1 MLLLCLI
8 VLESPSILSGCTGEL
23 ALWRRKKWVGLKR
36 FKLSKNEWM
45 EVFNLLS
52 DVKIRFAT
60 LTARAIKF
68 LILSSSLCSSELVF
82 AQMEPCRAA
91 VLLGSENFHSLMRNV
106 PLHHIYRLFSAC
118 KFLTFIN
125 QIIAVPLPTPLQPC
139 GEGVPECPGLNWVLC
154 SQHLHPWE
162 RVRKVRVFL
171 PPSFSLKISNVI
183 LLYLYS

>member
-1 MLLLCLI
+1 
-8 VLESPSILSGCTGEL
+8 
-23 ALWRRKKWVGLKR
+23 
-36 FKLSKNEWM
+36 M

-52 DVKIRFAT
+52 DVKIRFVT

-82 AQMEPCRAA
+82 AQMELYRAA

-125 QIIAVPLPTPLQPC
+125 QIIAAPLPTPRQPS
-139 GEGVPECPGLNWVLC
+139 GGGVLECPGLNWVLC
-154 SQHLHPWE
+154 SQHLYPRE
-162 RVRKVRVFL
+162 RVREVRALKSWPVFL
-171 PPSFSLKISNVI
+171 PQSFSLKIFNGISSI
-183 LLYLYS
+183 CKIRFLDCTLQ

>member
-1 MLLLCLI
+1 
-8 VLESPSILSGCTGEL
+8 
-23 ALWRRKKWVGLKR
+23 
-36 FKLSKNEWM
+36 M

-82 AQMEPCRAA
+82 AQMELCRAT

-125 QIIAVPLPTPLQPC
+125 QIIAVPLPTPLLPC
-139 GEGVPECPGLNWVLC
+139 GVLECPGLNSVLC

-171 PPSFSLKISNVI
+171 PPSFSLKISNGI
-183 LLYLYS
+183 LFVLLSIWHRDCML

>member
-1 MLLLCLI
+1 
-8 VLESPSILSGCTGEL
+8 
-23 ALWRRKKWVGLKR
+23 
-36 FKLSKNEWM
+36 M

-82 AQMEPCRAA
+82 AQMELCRAA

-125 QIIAVPLPTPLQPC
+125 QIIAAPLPTPRQPC
-139 GEGVPECPGLNWVLC
+139 GGGVLGCPGWIGC
-154 SQHLHPWE
+154 CAHSIFTHG
-162 RVRKVRVFL
+162 
-171 PPSFSLKISNVI
+171 SFKELASVSATIYLWRYPTGSHSYVKYGSFIVSYNSND
-183 LLYLYS
+183 LTSSKM

>member
-1 MLLLCLI
+1 
-8 VLESPSILSGCTGEL
+8 
-23 ALWRRKKWVGLKR
+23 
-36 FKLSKNEWM
+36 M

-52 DVKIRFAT
+52 DVKIRFVT

-82 AQMEPCRAA
+82 AQMELYRAA

-125 QIIAVPLPTPLQPC
+125 QIIAAPLPTPRQPS
-139 GEGVPECPGLNWVLC
+139 GGGVLECPGLNWVLC

-162 RVRKVRVFL
+162 RVRKVRALKSWPVFL
-171 PPSFSLKISNVI
+171 PQSFSLKIFNGISSI
-183 LLYLYS
+183 CKIRFLDCTLQ

>member
-1 MLLLCLI
+1 
-8 VLESPSILSGCTGEL
+8 
-23 ALWRRKKWVGLKR
+23 
-36 FKLSKNEWM
+36 M

-82 AQMEPCRAA
+82 AQMELCRAA

-125 QIIAVPLPTPLQPC
+125 QIIAVPL
-139 GEGVPECPGLNWVLC
+139 
-154 SQHLHPWE
+154 
-162 RVRKVRVFL
+162 R
-171 PPSFSLKISNVI
+171 PPSSRAVKVCWSVLV
-183 LLYLYS
+183 

>member
-1 MLLLCLI
+1 
-8 VLESPSILSGCTGEL
+8 
-23 ALWRRKKWVGLKR
+23 
-36 FKLSKNEWM
+36 M

-60 LTARAIKF
+60 LTAHAIKF

-82 AQMEPCRAA
+82 AQMELCRAA

-125 QIIAVPLPTPLQPC
+125 QIIAAPLPTPRQPC
-139 GEGVPECPGLNWVLC
+139 GGDVLECPGLNWVLC

-162 RVRKVRVFL
+162 RVREVSQCFCHNPTGSHSYVKYGSVIV
-171 PPSFSLKISNVI
+171 SYNSND
-183 LLYLYS
+183 LTTSKT

>member
-1 MLLLCLI
+1 
-8 VLESPSILSGCTGEL
+8 
-23 ALWRRKKWVGLKR
+23 
-36 FKLSKNEWM
+36 M

-82 AQMEPCRAA
+82 AQMELCRAA

-125 QIIAVPLPTPLQPC
+125 QIIAAPLPTPRQPC
-139 GEGVPECPGLNWVLC
+139 GGGVVECPGLNWVLC

-162 RVRKVRVFL
+162 RVREVRALKSCPVFL
-171 PPSFSLKISNVI
+171 PQSFSLGSHSYVKYGSVI
-183 LLYLYS
+183 VRYNRLDGI

>member
-1 MLLLCLI
+1 
-8 VLESPSILSGCTGEL
+8 
-23 ALWRRKKWVGLKR
+23 
-36 FKLSKNEWM
+36 M

-60 LTARAIKF
+60 LKARAIKF

-82 AQMEPCRAA
+82 AQMELCRAT

-125 QIIAVPLPTPLQPC
+125 QIIAAHLLTPLLPC
-139 GEGVPECPGLNWVLC
+139 GVLECPGLNWVLC

-171 PPSFSLKISNVI
+171 PPSFSLKISNGI
-183 LLYLYS
+183 LFVLLSIWHRDCML

>member
-1 MLLLCLI
+1 
-8 VLESPSILSGCTGEL
+8 
-23 ALWRRKKWVGLKR
+23 
-36 FKLSKNEWM
+36 M

-52 DVKIRFAT
+52 DVKIRFVT

-82 AQMEPCRAA
+82 AQMELCRAT

-125 QIIAVPLPTPLQPC
+125 QIIAVPLPTPLPAERWRC
-139 GEGVPECPGLNWVLC
+139 AGVSWFELGVVLTASSPMGE
-154 SQHLHPWE
+154 SQKGESFKELAS
-162 RVRKVRVFL
+162 VCATVFL
-171 PPSFSLKISNVI
+171 SEDIQWD
-183 LLYLYS
+183 LLHTVCKVWFRD

>member
-1 MLLLCLI
+1 
-8 VLESPSILSGCTGEL
+8 
-23 ALWRRKKWVGLKR
+23 
-36 FKLSKNEWM
+36 M

-82 AQMEPCRAA
+82 AQMELCRAA

-125 QIIAVPLPTPLQPC
+125 QIIAVPLPTPP
-139 GEGVPECPGLNWVLC
+139 
-154 SQHLHPWE
+154 
-162 RVRKVRVFL
+162 
-171 PPSFSLKISNVI
+171 PPSSRAVKVCWSVLVWIGCCAHSIFTHGRESEKWECFCHRLSLWRYPMGSH
-183 LLYLYS
+183 LYS